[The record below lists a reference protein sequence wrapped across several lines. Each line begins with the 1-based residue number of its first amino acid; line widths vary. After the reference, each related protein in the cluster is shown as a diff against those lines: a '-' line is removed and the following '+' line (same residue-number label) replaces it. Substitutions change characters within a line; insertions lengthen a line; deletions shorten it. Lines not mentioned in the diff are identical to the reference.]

1 MKIIY
6 IFHQTCQDQKENLIC
21 IRVSISDNTYGT
33 PENLGDQINTL
44 GRDTFPF
51 ITPENVLIF
60 SSDYRNGQGG
70 LDLYYTD
77 LKSTN
82 KRIYTFSAPINSS
95 FDDFGLVYKVSNGTG
110 FLTSNRKED
119 NVGSDDI
126 YEFSGLS
133 IPKLEDLTVMI
144 KSKKGNDVIGNTAVT
159 LLNEN
164 NSILGTLSAIN
175 NQVSLLDAD
184 PSKAL

>member
-1 MKIIY
+1 MPGSKGESDLY
-6 IFHQTCQDQKENLIC
+6 K
-21 IRVSISDNTYGT
+21 VSISDNTYGT

-77 LKSTN
+77 LKSKN

-95 FDDFGLVYKVSNGTG
+95 FDDFGLVYRVSNGAG
-110 FLTSNRKED
+110 FLTSNR
-119 NVGSDDI
+119 
-126 YEFSGLS
+126 
-133 IPKLEDLTVMI
+133 
-144 KSKKGNDVIGNTAVT
+144 
-159 LLNEN
+159 
-164 NSILGTLSAIN
+164 
-175 NQVSLLDAD
+175 
-184 PSKAL
+184 